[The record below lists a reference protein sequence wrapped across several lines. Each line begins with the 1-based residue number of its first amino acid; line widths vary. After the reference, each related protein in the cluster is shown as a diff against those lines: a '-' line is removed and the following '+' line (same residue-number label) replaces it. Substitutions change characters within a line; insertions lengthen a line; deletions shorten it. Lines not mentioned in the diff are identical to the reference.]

1 LSVGILMRWLRQRGI
16 RRGCEQ
22 VVVDRVLNAVEGV
35 VRQDIISAPVRKM
48 LLS

>member
-1 LSVGILMRWLRQRGI
+1 
-16 RRGCEQ
+16 